1 MKSIETRRAELE
13 TRRAELVTRMETVEE
28 ELESHADPDWE
39 DMAVERETDEVL
51 EGMGLS
57 AQAEIARIDA
67 ALARIAADEYGSC
80 VKCGA
85 TISEARL
92 DLVPFT
98 PFCRNCAT

>member
-1 MKSIETRRAELE
+1 MTSLDERRKQLQS
-13 TRRAELVTRMETVEE
+13 RRAELVARMQAVEE

-57 AQAEIARIDA
+57 AQTEITRIDA
-67 ALARIAADEYGSC
+67 ALKRIDAGDYGTC
-80 VKCGA
+80 VKCGE
-85 TISEARL
+85 TISEERL

-98 PFCRNCAT
+98 PFCRNCAA

>member
-1 MKSIETRRAELE
+1 MKSLEERRTQLE
-13 TRRAELVTRMETVEE
+13 ARRAELVERMRTVEQ

-57 AQAEIARIDA
+57 AQTEITRIDA
-67 ALARIAADEYGSC
+67 ALKRIDAGDYGTC
-80 VKCGA
+80 VKCGE
-85 TISEARL
+85 TISEERL

-98 PFCRNCAT
+98 PFCRNCAA